1 MREKMNNPF
10 EKSLRLLLDLHVLI
24 EAGKGDGDE
33 ADNIRDLM
41 DESYGKM
48 SQAESDLIAIV
59 SETLYGDM

>member
-1 MREKMNNPF
+1 MNNPF